1 MHMLPFQSSY
11 VQRLG
16 HALVLFP
23 QVSISAKQLPNFLHP
38 ISNTPCFNPL
48 FPTPTANTAAQFL
61 RRLHALYVDT
71 LSSPFAVVGA
81 RLDAARFHGQVARL
95 VFSNAADA
103 SANASGSSGLTGS
116 GSVGGILL
124 PPPASRS

>member
-1 MHMLPFQSSY
+1 MSSVSSLFAFYFLSFAHIRFTFLLPFSHNPSSI
-11 VQRLG
+11 
-16 HALVLFP
+16 H
-23 QVSISAKQLPNFLHP
+23 
-38 ISNTPCFNPL
+38 
-48 FPTPTANTAAQFL
+48 QFL

-103 SANASGSSGLTGS
+103 NANAGGSSGLTGS
-116 GSVGGILL
+116 GSVGGTLS